1 MTGRRGDA
9 VEASAV
15 KDETEGKIGAGRVI
29 LGGEAGAGEAGVF
42 GEGGV
47 SDVMVD
53 FDRPV
58 ASVVGEQLPGGRAGG
73 GDRGDPVG
81 GFGRGVGG
89 SVMPRVGAFAGD
101 AEDLGDRRGGGVRT
115 WIDRCWMRPWP
126 LSTASRKQPVASR
139 SQQMG

>member
-1 MTGRRGDA
+1 MEREVTGRRGDA

-15 KDETEGKIGAGRVI
+15 KDESEGKIGAGRVI

-73 GDRGDPVG
+73 GG
-81 GFGRGVGG
+81 
-89 SVMPRVGAFAGD
+89 PR
-101 AEDLGDRRGGGVRT
+101 
-115 WIDRCWMRPWP
+115 
-126 LSTASRKQPVASR
+126 
-139 SQQMG
+139 